1 LWLPHSGAFR
11 AEGNFNHS
19 KGHRTKR
26 KALMRQ
32 TVLQFVLAVSLLAFP
47 LALALPAQY
56 QQAPQ
61 DPAAKPPASPQDQK
75 QPPAKSSDE
84 PSAKPAAQP
93 QSATSPATD
102 TSFDPFH
109 AEQDIEIGTFYMHK
123 GDVDA
128 AIPRFEDAARLRPS
142 YGKPRLLL
150 AECYEKKHEP
160 ATALKYYKEYLK
172 VYPNAPDRKTIEKKI
187 EKLSG
192 K

>member
-1 LWLPHSGAFR
+1 
-11 AEGNFNHS
+11 
-19 KGHRTKR
+19 
-26 KALMRQ
+26 MRQ
-32 TVLQFVLAVSLLAFP
+32 TLLQFVLALLLLAFP
-47 LALALPAQY
+47 AGLAFSM
-56 QQAPQ
+56 QQQQTPQ
-61 DPAAKPPASPQDQK
+61 DPAVKPPANSQDQK
-75 QPPAKSSDE
+75 QPPAKSSDQ
-84 PSAKPAAQP
+84 PAAKPAAQP
-93 QSATSPATD
+93 QGATLPATD

-128 AIPRFEDAARLRPS
+128 AVPRFEDAARLRPN

-172 VYPNAPDRKTIEKKI
+172 VYPNAPDRKAIEKKI
-187 EKLSG
+187 EKISN